1 MSKNIF
7 KILLS
12 LPIILITLYY
22 IPFLGIC
29 LILTRLCVGNTIFS
43 RKSSK
48 NSSSMLFT
56 LNLFSIGLLTIIPK
70 LINSLFKLLKL
81 DENLT
86 KYLNDLV
93 NSDIYEKLFKY
104 GKFLITIGLIFYII
118 SFLFKKFSNKVENK
132 ISSDI
137 KDYFNKIN
145 KENINKSENNIKEKY
160 DNYLKEKNNKKDT
173 NIKICSYCR
182 TKINKDKFCP
192 NCGALIDKK

>member
-56 LNLFSIGLLTIIPK
+56 LNLFSIGILIIIPK

-81 DENLT
+81 DEDLT

-93 NSDIYEKLFKY
+93 SSDIYEKLFKY

-132 ISSDI
+132 ISSDM

-145 KENINKSENNIKEKY
+145 KENINKPENNIQEKY
-160 DNYLKEKNNKKDT
+160 ENYLKEKNNKKDT
-173 NIKICSYCR
+173 NIKICPYCR
-182 TKINKDKFCP
+182 TKINKDKICP